1 MSLES
6 IIRKVLSAEVQE
18 TTITNEDLAPGVEC
32 DCQCGKVPCVEC
44 GKDHHKHEKEGISE
58 DTLDEHFDDLDES
71 AFRPPH
77 MTKKD
82 VDIQK
87 AKKLMDPAKNRGDGI
102 NRIMKGMKLDKAK
115 ATKLHDL
122 VMKKDMGEEVQ
133 IQEAEYQG
141 KKVKLNDPIRGGSK
155 KFYVYTKNEKG
166 NVVKVSFGDTTG
178 LSIKRDDPARRK
190 SFRARHNCDDPGP
203 KWKAR
208 YWSCYQW
215 RANAKVNEEMDPTDH
230 VKKKGDKFCVYNAD
244 GSIAKEFDN
253 KEDADKYAIA
263 NHDKM
268 MATAKEE
275 VQIQE
280 GVWHYPDAKQIAKF
294 KKALTKKFIVGKE
307 GYPAKDI
314 IPFGDDELYDM
325 LDDASDNNPK
335 QDARPIFTRWIN
347 GRIRDNYA
355 GYGKKTLAIAKQLGI
370 REGVEQMSDENLNEN
385 SDAKRFGLSQS
396 LVDAVASI
404 IGGKQPTNAP
414 TKKEDASN
422 NKSDDGEGLD
432 KADPK
437 AAKKKFKDRKD
448 KDIDNDGDTDD
459 SDKFL
464 HKKRKAIGKSM
475 DKEEPKADAKSDK
488 EDDADTKADPKKKK
502 GKQEPVDT
510 KPTMN
515 AESVQKEEMSDEQ
528 MKKREEI
535 MKELKKKEGYFK
547 EKYGEKWEEVMY
559 ATATKMATK

>member
-133 IQEAEYQG
+133 IQE
-141 KKVKLNDPIRGGSK
+141 
-155 KFYVYTKNEKG
+155 
-166 NVVKVSFGDTTG
+166 
-178 LSIKRDDPARRK
+178 
-190 SFRARHNCDDPGP
+190 
-203 KWKAR
+203 
-208 YWSCYQW
+208 
-215 RANAKVNEEMDPTDH
+215 
-230 VKKKGDKFCVYNAD
+230 
-244 GSIAKEFDN
+244 
-253 KEDADKYAIA
+253 
-263 NHDKM
+263 
-268 MATAKEE
+268 
-275 VQIQE
+275 
-280 GVWHYPDAKQIAKF
+280 GVWHYPDAKDIAKF
-294 KKALTKKFIVGKE
+294 KKALSKKFIVGKE

-414 TKKEDASN
+414 AKKEDASN

-475 DKEEPKADAKSDK
+475 DKE
-488 EDDADTKADPKKKK
+488 DDADTKADPKKKK

-515 AESVQKEEMSDEQ
+515 AEAKIMEDQVPRDKDGNLVKKPGYVIKLKLGKGYVYVPDAEANRPVRGGQGMSGRSSSGGVGVREMKEEMSDEQ

-559 ATATKMATK
+559 ATATKMASK

>member
-6 IIRKVLSAEVQE
+6 IIRKVLSTEVQE

-58 DTLDEHFDDLDES
+58 DTLDEHFDDLNIQEGVWHYPDAKDIAKFKKALSKKFIVGKVGYPAKDIIPFGDDELYDMLDDAS
-71 AFRPPH
+71 DNNPKQDARPIFTRWINGRIRDNYGGYGKKTLAIAKQLGIREGVEKMSDENLEENAFRPPH

-82 VDIQK
+82 VDVQK

-122 VMKKDMGEEVQ
+122 VMKKDMGEEV
-133 IQEAEYQG
+133 
-141 KKVKLNDPIRGGSK
+141 S
-155 KFYVYTKNEKG
+155 
-166 NVVKVSFGDTTG
+166 
-178 LSIKRDDPARRK
+178 
-190 SFRARHNCDDPGP
+190 
-203 KWKAR
+203 
-208 YWSCYQW
+208 
-215 RANAKVNEEMDPTDH
+215 
-230 VKKKGDKFCVYNAD
+230 
-244 GSIAKEFDN
+244 
-253 KEDADKYAIA
+253 
-263 NHDKM
+263 
-268 MATAKEE
+268 
-275 VQIQE
+275 
-280 GVWHYPDAKQIAKF
+280 
-294 KKALTKKFIVGKE
+294 
-307 GYPAKDI
+307 
-314 IPFGDDELYDM
+314 
-325 LDDASDNNPK
+325 
-335 QDARPIFTRWIN
+335 
-347 GRIRDNYA
+347 
-355 GYGKKTLAIAKQLGI
+355 
-370 REGVEQMSDENLNEN
+370 EN

-414 TKKEDASN
+414 AKKEDASN

-515 AESVQKEEMSDEQ
+515 AEAKIMEDQVPRDKDGNLVKKPGYLIKLKLGKGYVYVRDTGQGLGNVRGGQGMSGRSSSGGVGVREMKEDMSDEQ

>member
-133 IQEAEYQG
+133 IQE
-141 KKVKLNDPIRGGSK
+141 
-155 KFYVYTKNEKG
+155 
-166 NVVKVSFGDTTG
+166 
-178 LSIKRDDPARRK
+178 
-190 SFRARHNCDDPGP
+190 
-203 KWKAR
+203 
-208 YWSCYQW
+208 
-215 RANAKVNEEMDPTDH
+215 
-230 VKKKGDKFCVYNAD
+230 
-244 GSIAKEFDN
+244 
-253 KEDADKYAIA
+253 
-263 NHDKM
+263 
-268 MATAKEE
+268 
-275 VQIQE
+275 
-280 GVWHYPDAKQIAKF
+280 GVWHYPDAKDIAKF
-294 KKALTKKFIVGKE
+294 KKALSKKFIVGKE

-325 LDDASDNNPK
+325 LDDASDSNPK

-370 REGVEQMSDENLNEN
+370 REGVEEMSDENLEEN
-385 SDAKRFGLSQS
+385 SDAKRYGLSQS

-414 TKKEDASN
+414 AKKEDASN

-475 DKEEPKADAKSDK
+475 DKEEPKAEPKADAKSDK

-515 AESVQKEEMSDEQ
+515 AEGVQKEEMSDEQ

-535 MKELKKKEGYFK
+535 IKELKKKEGYFK